1 MTIAVEE
8 KRLRSLFE
16 RVEVVEDVART
27 LPEDDERRARLL
39 AVSDSALAEEGT
51 IRPVIAARLLGLS
64 EKTVRA
70 WAAEGV
76 LAVARRSPRLLLDVR
91 SVHAVSHLV
100 SELRAAGQDRDLL
113 DQVWRRLEDAAL
125 LDRDDLRES
134 LGPDAPRRGPRAP
147 PDQLRQP
154 SGEPLKSG
162 SVPTE
167 VIATPRA
174 DQQIAG
180 LDRTHARAFGEFLDD
195 LATRGYQ
202 ALGYRLSGPAPVDH
216 MCVKHLR
223 DSLRVVVAFEGQ

>member
-1 MTIAVEE
+1 LSHTRKHEGAEGGAVTIAVEE

-64 EKTVRA
+64 ERTVRA
-70 WAAEGV
+70 WAAAGV
-76 LAVARRSPRLLLDVR
+76 LAVARHSPRLLLDVR

-134 LGPDAPRRGPRAP
+134 LDQMRRGEGRVLRPRAS
-147 PDQLRQP
+147 DET
-154 SGEPLKSG
+154 G
-162 SVPTE
+162 
-167 VIATPRA
+167 
-174 DQQIAG
+174 
-180 LDRTHARAFGEFLDD
+180 
-195 LATRGYQ
+195 
-202 ALGYRLSGPAPVDH
+202 
-216 MCVKHLR
+216 
-223 DSLRVVVAFEGQ
+223 

>member
-70 WAAEGV
+70 WAAAGV
-76 LAVARRSPRLLLDVR
+76 LTVTQRSPRLLLDVR
-91 SVHAVSHLV
+91 SVHAVRHLV
-100 SELRAAGQDRDLL
+100 SELRAVGQDRDLL

-125 LDRDDLRES
+125 LDREDLRES
-134 LGPDAPRRGPRAP
+134 LDQMRRGEGRV
-147 PDQLRQP
+147 LRPIP
-154 SGEPLKSG
+154 S
-162 SVPTE
+162 
-167 VIATPRA
+167 
-174 DQQIAG
+174 AG
-180 LDRTHARAFGEFLDD
+180 TSRSR
-195 LATRGYQ
+195 
-202 ALGYRLSGPAPVDH
+202 
-216 MCVKHLR
+216 
-223 DSLRVVVAFEGQ
+223 